1 MGKENLPCNLPQKFW
16 DDVAQQFRR
25 PLSDDECEQIESL
38 FNQYLFYVPNKSG
51 SSRTCECTHYGCGK
65 FEIRR
70 SANKEFF
77 DLRHC
82 DKAVCPKCG
91 KPVTILAKNK
101 FQNASSIQQRKM
113 VSIFRVG
120 EGGALL
126 ITSGVAS
133 REYGHPDFLITE
145 FQEYTRTYL
154 APGIRMQWEYSWLRG
169 GWNDNSRVYEPFRYA
184 DYPYLREYGYHL
196 INPNA
201 ILQTD
206 LRYCH
211 IGDYVNNSYC
221 NINDTSGTFYSVV
234 SYLSAYVEYPNMEMA
249 ARLGMKDAIDDLIR
263 CGKKNVYGI
272 NWQGANIQEFLKLEK
287 VEVKEFLAF
296 SKSVS
301 LLASYH
307 RAKKNGCVPNLNA
320 FISHYKSFKQNRY
333 YYDLLVD
340 AAARCKCSLTTA
352 ENYVVKQAKGT
363 KRSFEAMVQFWI
375 DYLRNAK
382 LIGYNLKEHNVSMP
396 KDLEQ
401 KHDDA
406 AATANLLRTENHKKM
421 GKKRAEKLTSIY
433 GFEYGG
439 LVIIVPESADAIVA
453 EGNNLCHCVGGYA
466 ARHMA
471 GKLDILFLRKASQPE
486 KSMVTIEMAPR
497 KSAKDPVHIR
507 QIHGYRNDCGRQAA
521 SIKYAW
527 FIDVW
532 KEWMRAGSP
541 RDKQGKPVIQIK
553 EETA

>member
-1 MGKENLPCNLPQKFW
+1 MGKENLPCNLPQKLLG
-16 DDVAQQFRR
+16 DVVQQFQR
-25 PLSDDECEQIESL
+25 PLSDDEREQIESL
-38 FNQYLFYVPNKSG
+38 FDQYLFYVPNKAG
-51 SSRTCECTHYGCGK
+51 TTRVCECTHYGCGK

-77 DLRHC
+77 DLRHR

-101 FQNASSIQQRKM
+101 FQNSSSIQQRKM
-113 VSIFRVG
+113 VALFRPG
-120 EGGALL
+120 KDGALL
-126 ITSGVAS
+126 ITCGVAA
-133 REYGHPDFLITE
+133 REYSHIDILSTGFSE
-145 FQEYTRTYL
+145 CSRTYL
-154 APGIRMQWEYSWLRG
+154 APGVRQQWEFSYFRS
-169 GWNDNSRVYEPFRYA
+169 GWNQNQYVYEPFRYA

-196 INPNA
+196 INPNS
-201 ILQTD
+201 IHQTD
-206 LRYCH
+206 LRFCH
-211 IGDYVNNSYC
+211 IGDYVNSSTC
-221 NINDTSGTFYSVV
+221 NINDITDTFCSIV

-249 ARLGMKDAIDDLIR
+249 ARLGMKGAIDDLIR
-263 CGKKNVYGI
+263 YGKKNVYGI

-287 VEVKEFLAF
+287 AEVKEFLAF

-307 RAKKNGCVPNLNA
+307 RAKKNGCVPNLRA
-320 FISHYKSFKQNRY
+320 FIDHYKSFKQNRY

-340 AAARCKCSLTTA
+340 AAARCSCSLITA
-352 ENYVVKQAKGT
+352 ENYVIKQRKST
-363 KRSFEAMVQFWI
+363 KWSFEGTLQFWI

-396 KDLEQ
+396 KDLVQ

-406 AATANLLRTENHKKM
+406 AATANLFRTENHKKM

-497 KSAKDPVHIR
+497 KSAKDPVHMR

-521 SIKYAW
+521 SVKYAW